1 MINIIIDI
9 RSREKYLVGH
19 INGAIN
25 IPYNELFINYDKYL
39 NKTTRYLIYCESGN
53 KSSDIVSYLNSH
65 GYNCVNLDGG
75 YHKNNYI

>member
-9 RSREKYLVGH
+9 RSREKYLIGH

-25 IPYNELFINYDKYL
+25 IPFNELYLKYDKYL
-39 NKTTRYLIYCESGN
+39 NKTTRYLIYCDSGN
-53 KSSDIVSYLNSH
+53 NSLEMVNYLNNR

-75 YHKNNYI
+75 YHKFMNI